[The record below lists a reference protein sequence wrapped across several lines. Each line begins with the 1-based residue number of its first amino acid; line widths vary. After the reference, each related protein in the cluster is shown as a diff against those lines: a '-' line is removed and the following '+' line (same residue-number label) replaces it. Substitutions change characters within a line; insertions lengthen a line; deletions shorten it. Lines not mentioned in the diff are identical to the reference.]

1 MLEELKT
8 IMSSDRKNKFVEN
21 IVSAAKKKV
30 ELEDKKAQ
38 TVELAKAY
46 EKQLPEQDKSF
57 DD

>member
-1 MLEELKT
+1 
-8 IMSSDRKNKFVEN
+8 MSSDRDNKFVKN
-21 IVSAAKKKV
+21 IVSAARNKA

-46 EKQLPEQDKSF
+46 EKQLPEHDKSF